1 MMFIMGMII
10 LLVCLNLG
18 LLLKIQKDKE
28 NTSRPYLLVGYEL
41 EPEVPSEI
49 YFYLENVGQT
59 AAINV
64 SLQLEIPLP
73 VVNQN
78 RTVEEFLSQPS
89 LEFLVPGYKASIYLN
104 NLSNIKEE
112 NGYPLEQ
119 SAVIRYSL
127 LNGKEYEEKHRLD
140 IRIYQSLVYATNRF
154 ARQEELARK
163 FRDDLA
169 FLRKEMSNLSIST
182 GNIAKS
188 LKEILNMLKV
198 ED

>member
-28 NTSRPYLLVGYEL
+28 NASRPYLLVGYEL

-73 VVNQN
+73 IVNQN

-89 LEFLVPGYKASIYLN
+89 LEFLVPGYKARIYLN

-119 SAVIRYSL
+119 SAVIRYSS

-154 ARQEELARK
+154 ARQEELSRK

-169 FLRKEMSNLSIST
+169 FLRKEMSNLSIGT

-188 LKEILNMLKV
+188 LKEILNMLKI
-198 ED
+198 EN